1 MEKQPKAILSF
12 KKIALRIFITL
23 LGLQFLL
30 AAVLLWLGYRLKD
43 EIMPTVSRQL
53 KSVVLVG
60 NVNLSLWANWPELS
74 IQLNDF
80 SLRDS
85 AKLEKKLLVTAKE
98 VALSMNTWCRI

>member
-1 MEKQPKAILSF
+1 LEKQPKAILSF

-85 AKLEKKLLVTAKE
+85 VKLEEKLLVTAKE